1 MAKPPL
7 PPEIDAFLTKPNPS
21 VISTLRPDGSP
32 DATATWYVWDE
43 GRVLVNMAATRRRL
57 DWMRQ
62 DPRVALDVLDDDWYS
77 HVTLRGEVV
86 AIEHDPD
93 LSDIDRIAAHYTGAP
108 YRDRS
113 RDSWS
118 AWIEVRSWHGWGEFR
133 SS

>member
-32 DATATWYVWDE
+32 DATATWYVWDG
-43 GRVLVNMAATRRRL
+43 GRILVNMAATRKRL

-86 AIEHDPD
+86 SIELDPD
-93 LSDIDRIAAHYTGAP
+93 LSDIDRIATHYTGNP

-118 AWIEVRSWHGWGEFR
+118 AWIEVRSWHGWGAFR